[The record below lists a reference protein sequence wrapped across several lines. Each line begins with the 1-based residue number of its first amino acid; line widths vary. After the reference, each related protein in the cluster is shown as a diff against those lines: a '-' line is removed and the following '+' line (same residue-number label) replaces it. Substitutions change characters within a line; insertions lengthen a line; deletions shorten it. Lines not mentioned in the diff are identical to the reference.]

1 MARGFGTVSPVR
13 SASRGNILLIIAG
26 VFILFMVVIGIVLL
40 TNRQTKAP
48 TPTVV
53 VEKEAPVKMVPVLV
67 PDVDIQMG
75 TPLEPQMFKQA
86 ERPQVGVD
94 PRTVRDFEEIKGHFA
109 RTLVIAGQP
118 LHRDMITSVRPN
130 NQLTANI
137 PEGYRA
143 VTIRVDVRTSV
154 EGFAM
159 PGARVDVNWISN
171 IKGNPGVKVIVQNA
185 TVLSSERSTDASGKP
200 GTVTPA
206 TVTLLVT
213 AEDAALIQLA
223 STTGS
228 LSLSLRGDDDKGKGL
243 GNDMATL
250 QDLISRGDAPNT
262 EERKEGTVTIGGKKY
277 NVLPGGRLVES
288 GQ

>member
-250 QDLISRGDAPNT
+250 QDLISWGDAPNT